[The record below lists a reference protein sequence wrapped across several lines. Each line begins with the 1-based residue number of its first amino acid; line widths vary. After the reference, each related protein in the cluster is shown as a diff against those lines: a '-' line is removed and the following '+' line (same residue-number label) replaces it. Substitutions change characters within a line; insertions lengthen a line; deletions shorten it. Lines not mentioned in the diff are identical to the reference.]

1 MAEKFDEFSK
11 HLARKQT
18 RRGALKFMGA
28 GLVSAFV
35 ATVFS
40 RSVDADRA
48 RKSFLPLIFNS
59 AGISTDLLH
68 NREPQFNSTRN
79 LRRRSFSFKFNS
91 TR

>member
-1 MAEKFDEFSK
+1 MAGKFDEFSK

-40 RSVDADRA
+40 RGVDADRA
-48 RKSFLPLIFNS
+48 RKSFLPLVFNS
-59 AGISTDLLH
+59 AGISLNALH
-68 NREPQFNSTRN
+68 DREPQFNSTRN
-79 LRRRSFSFKFNS
+79 VRRRSFFFNFNA